1 MYGVVGCV
9 VGYGMMCVFGGMQ
22 CVWCGWMCSWVWYD
36 VCIWWDAVCVVWLD
50 GAMCVAGANACACVL
65 KII

>member
-1 MYGVVGCV
+1 MWCGW
-9 VGYGMMCVFGGMQ
+9 VGYNVFGGMH
-22 CVWCGWMCSWVWYD
+22 CAGCDWMCSWVWYD
-36 VCIWWDAVCVVWLD
+36 VCILWDAVCVVWLD